1 MSEITKS
8 LQNVAHLG
16 ANQTGFGNYPPP
28 TSWEPPHNHGKVAKG
43 GPRAKIRVK
52 EKQRTKEKE
61 KVRDG
66 KEKVRSEGA
75 LDQRL
80 RVSAMVP

>member
-1 MSEITKS
+1 M
-8 LQNVAHLG
+8 
-16 ANQTGFGNYPPP
+16 P
-28 TSWEPPHNHGKVAKG
+28 TSVLIRCLWWAT
-43 GPRAKIRVK
+43 IRVK
-52 EKQRTKEKE
+52 EKQKTKEKE